1 MTILRFFIIA
11 SAAASLGACVAAPP
25 RELLAPA
32 DANARVPGVRNDTVT
47 AGTKTFRPAEPKNWE
62 ELNRRVGPKS

>member
-1 MTILRFFIIA
+1 MTTWQIFIIA
-11 SAAASLGACVAAPP
+11 SAAASLGACAATPP
-25 RELLAPA
+25 RGLLAPS
-32 DANARVPGVRNDTVT
+32 DANARVPSVRYDTVT

>member
-1 MTILRFFIIA
+1 MPVTPK
-11 SAAASLGACVAAPP
+11 G
-25 RELLAPA
+25 LLAPA
-32 DANARVPGVRNDTVT
+32 DASARVPKVRYDTVT

>member
-1 MTILRFFIIA
+1 MTMLRFFMIA
-11 SAAASLGACVAAPP
+11 SAATSLGACAATPP
-25 RELLAPA
+25 RGLLAPA
-32 DANARVPGVRNDTVT
+32 DATARVPAVRYDTVT